1 VRVLQGV
8 AAGGFSWVV
17 LRRTEVKVTYIEEKS
32 GKRRVMETHLLD
44 LTDTE
49 ADDEASDGTVQ
60 FGIPKR
66 LRVVLA
72 RSNRWGRIAVLTDYC
87 CSPKAE

>member
-1 VRVLQGV
+1 MLSLVWNPGFRHSARAQGV

-44 LTDTE
+44 LTDTGSRRRGE
-49 ADDEASDGTVQ
+49 
-60 FGIPKR
+60 
-66 LRVVLA
+66 
-72 RSNRWGRIAVLTDYC
+72 
-87 CSPKAE
+87 